1 MANVQQPDPEEEED
15 CKFKNSDSEEN
26 YSVLKISETS
36 LQTETVKNL
45 EVIDSA
51 TGKTKCL
58 RTTLKTRGSLFSA
71 TLDTGSPASFV
82 NKRTAETLLQKDPN
96 AKIISLD
103 KNPLSTT
110 YVDYNHKP
118 IKLFGI
124 LEIDIYSNGW
134 RLQGA
139 KFLISENRTKCLLG
153 LDIQPYLGKVRTQ
166 LKPPKNSIN
175 QFQKSKKMNQPNRP
189 FGGTNSLRSTMMY
202 FIDWVAQRTTRYS
215 RHLNHH

>member
-1 MANVQQPDPEEEED
+1 MQKLWKKGTFCEMLQQFSNSNIEQPDPDKEED
-15 CKFKNSDSEEN
+15 CNFIDSDSEEN

-45 EVIDSA
+45 EVINSA

-71 TLDTGSPASFV
+71 TVDTGSPASFIS
-82 NKRTAETLLQKDPN
+82 KRTAETLLQKDPN

-118 IKLFGI
+118 IKILGI
-124 LEIDIYSNGW
+124 LEIDIDSNGW
-134 RLQGA
+134 
-139 KFLISENRTKCLLG
+139 
-153 LDIQPYLGKVRTQ
+153 
-166 LKPPKNSIN
+166 
-175 QFQKSKKMNQPNRP
+175 
-189 FGGTNSLRSTMMY
+189 
-202 FIDWVAQRTTRYS
+202 
-215 RHLNHH
+215 